1 MADSVDGDIGEAA
14 SKQASLPSRS
24 DKRAGL
30 ALRWGETVRL
40 LSGAADAARPEVLAT
55 VVGLRDDAGPEGE
68 RTLCLIEFGDGSAVE
83 VDATLLERVTLP
95 NTL

>member
-1 MADSVDGDIGEAA
+1 VTNEPDW
-14 SKQASLPSRS
+14 PF
-24 DKRAGL
+24 
-30 ALRWGETVRL
+30 RWGETVRF